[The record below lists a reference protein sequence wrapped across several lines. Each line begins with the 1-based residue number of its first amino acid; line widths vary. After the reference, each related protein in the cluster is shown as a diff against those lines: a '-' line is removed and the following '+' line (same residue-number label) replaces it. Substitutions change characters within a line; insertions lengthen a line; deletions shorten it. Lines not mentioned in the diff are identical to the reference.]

1 MCVRAHTFGTRQA
14 RSPGSRETQRD
25 ATPGSP
31 KSGQNWSGQFKSGQ
45 LRSGQPRSGESKS
58 DQGGDTFTVG
68 SDSGD
73 WMVGR
78 EWWNGG
84 T

>member
-1 MCVRAHTFGTRQA
+1 MRACAHFRHEASQVPA
-14 RSPGSRETQRD
+14 SKETQRD

-31 KSGQNWSGQFKSGQ
+31 KSGQNGSGQLKSGQ
-45 LRSGQPRSGESKS
+45 LRSGQPRSGEFKS

-73 WMVGR
+73 WMVGC

>member
-1 MCVRAHTFGTRQA
+1 MRACAHFRHEASQV
-14 RSPGSRETQRD
+14 PGSRETLRD

-31 KSGQNWSGQFKSGQ
+31 KSGQNGSDQFKSGQ
-45 LRSGQPRSGESKS
+45 LRSGQPRSGES
-58 DQGGDTFTVG
+58 QVRPGRETFTVG

-73 WMVGR
+73 WMVGH